1 MFRGATLPAQPRGD
15 DTGHVAVAGL
25 FVNGSSQPD
34 AEPHPLAPATHM
46 TASMAPVATA
56 NPSPAAAPPPLSVM
70 AISVVAMMPTTVRDL
85 FHFEV
90 VIAFEDSRI
99 RLVQFIENSVA
110 LGNAGNRASR
120 SGYARKR
127 HGPRNA
133 QHSRE
138 KQPTFH
144 QNLPNC

>member
-1 MFRGATLPAQPRGD
+1 
-15 DTGHVAVAGL
+15 
-25 FVNGSSQPD
+25 
-34 AEPHPLAPATHM
+34 
-46 TASMAPVATA
+46 
-56 NPSPAAAPPPLSVM
+56 M

-110 LGNAGNRASR
+110 LRNTGNRAAGSD
-120 SGYARKR
+120 YTRKR
-127 HGPRNA
+127 YGPSNA
-133 QHSRE
+133 QHSSE

-144 QNLPNC
+144 QNLPSC